1 MYNLEKCSQ
10 TKVAIDKLKINDNTY
25 IYDQFAILDEQK
37 KKFYKTICQSKESDK
52 DIPWGKGVFP
62 KNWILVTPLT
72 PENQKLHD
80 CILYNY
86 DGPINDI
93 RYLNVV
99 KNFKKCK
106 TSDTDGLLA
115 ELDQFF

>member
-1 MYNLEKCSQ
+1 M
-10 TKVAIDKLKINDNTY
+10 AIDKLKINDNTY

-52 DIPWGKGVFP
+52 DIPWGRGVFP
-62 KNWILVTPLT
+62 KNYFGNTFNTWRSKTT
-72 PENQKLHD
+72 W
-80 CILYNY
+80 LYTVY
-86 DGPINDI
+86 DGPINDV

-106 TSDTDGLLA
+106 TSDGLLA